1 MGVHLFVGPDLEFSG
16 PAREEREN
24 GSRRERSTLS
34 LVKARGLYRVWIAGY
49 DAKSR
54 IERLT
59 RPVVPSDGTVREVC
73 FLVLVLVPQLAAR
86 PRRRPLMAM
95 DPKSTPPPGTHT
107 ARADVKGIRV
117 FTYPKVIFMF
127 PTMIVALIC
136 AIGMKAI
143 GDKTVD
149 PTKVVAATPDDPKV
163 HAADAATGS
172 PVMAKHDRFK
182 RPENLFA
189 VLFLGVFAFNLLI
202 MAIDFPRFTIVAVGL
217 LVGFLVF
224 FILWIGAAFDVELMR
239 AVRGVMSSIYVI
251 ANAEFY
257 FIVSLIMAIVLAI
270 VYATRY
276 LDYYQILP
284 NEILHHHG
292 PMSDLERFPTMNLKF
307 DKEIPDVLEFAF
319 LGAGRLVLHVT
330 EERKAIVLDNVLF
343 INSVEASLKNLMS
356 RMEVRVTTDQEV
368 ADM

>member
-1 MGVHLFVGPDLEFSG
+1 
-16 PAREEREN
+16 
-24 GSRRERSTLS
+24 
-34 LVKARGLYRVWIAGY
+34 
-49 DAKSR
+49 
-54 IERLT
+54 
-59 RPVVPSDGTVREVC
+59 
-73 FLVLVLVPQLAAR
+73 
-86 PRRRPLMAM
+86 MAM
-95 DPKSTPPPGTHT
+95 DPKSNSPSVPHGT
-107 ARADVKGIRV
+107 RADVKGIRV

-136 AIGMKAI
+136 AVGMKAI
-143 GDKTVD
+143 GDKTID
-149 PTKVVAATPDDPKV
+149 PAKAAISAPADANV
-163 HAADAATGS
+163 HAGGPGTSTEAV
-172 PVMAKHDRFK
+172 PAKHDRFK
-182 RPENLFA
+182 RPENLFS

-202 MAIDFPRFTIVAVGL
+202 MAIDFPRFTIIAVAL
-217 LVGFLVF
+217 LVGFVVF
-224 FILWIGAAFDVELMR
+224 FILWVGAAFDVELMR
-239 AVRGVMSSIYVI
+239 AVRSVMASIYVT

-257 FIVSLIMAIVLAI
+257 FIIAMIMAVVLGI
-270 VYATRY
+270 VYVTRY

>member
-1 MGVHLFVGPDLEFSG
+1 V
-16 PAREEREN
+16 
-24 GSRRERSTLS
+24 
-34 LVKARGLYRVWIAGY
+34 
-49 DAKSR
+49 
-54 IERLT
+54 
-59 RPVVPSDGTVREVC
+59 
-73 FLVLVLVPQLAAR
+73 LAAR
-86 PRRRPLMAM
+86 FRRSIIMAS
-95 DPKSTPPPGTHT
+95 DPKSNPAASANHVTRT
-107 ARADVKGIRV
+107 DVKGIRV

-127 PTMIVALIC
+127 PTLIVALIC
-136 AIGMKAI
+136 GMGMRVI
-143 GDKTVD
+143 GDNNEGQR
-149 PTKVVAATPDDPKV
+149 KVVAEAK
-163 HAADAATGS
+163 
-172 PVMAKHDRFK
+172 VMAGETPKAPPAVGHDRFK
-182 RPENLFA
+182 TPENLFG

-202 MAIDFPRFTIVAVGL
+202 MAIDFPRFTIIAVGL
-217 LVGFLVF
+217 LIGFVVF
-224 FILWIGAAFDVELMR
+224 FILWIGAAFDVALMNW
-239 AVRGVMSSIYVI
+239 VRKVMASIYVN

-257 FIVSLIMAIVLAI
+257 FLVAVIMTVVLAI

-276 LDYYQILP
+276 LDYWQILP

-343 INSVEASLKNLMS
+343 INSVEMALKNLMS